1 MKQAIVS
8 IVIVCLITACAGRN
22 PRPVDAMKVT
32 DKEMTCEQ
40 IQNELLLANNEII
53 RLSVDADKTAKNVA
67 LGVAGWFLIIPWFFM
82 DLKNAEKA
90 EMEAYRQRLN
100 NLNLLY
106 MNKRCA

>member
-1 MKQAIVS
+1 MKYITF
-8 IVIVCLITACAGRN
+8 IIIICLITSCAGRN

-40 IQNELLLANNEII
+40 IQNELLLANNEIS

-67 LGVAGWFLIIPWFFM
+67 LGVAGWFLLIPWFFM
-82 DLKNAEKA
+82 DLKNAEKT
-90 EMEAYRQRLN
+90 EMEAYRQRAN

-106 MNKRCA
+106 MNKKC